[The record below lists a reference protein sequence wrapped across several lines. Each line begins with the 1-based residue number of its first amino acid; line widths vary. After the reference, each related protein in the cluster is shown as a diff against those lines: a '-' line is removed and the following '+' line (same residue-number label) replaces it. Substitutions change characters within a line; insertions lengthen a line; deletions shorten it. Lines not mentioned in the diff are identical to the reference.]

1 MWNSVSVAV
10 TAVAPPCAAGLEAA
24 AEVGAAALV
33 EADAVGELADVDEPE
48 EEHPAASRVTVAAAP
63 TALANVRPRRGR
75 FLRRG
80 SRSIGNEN
88 TTNPPCLYTS
98 ETVVLP
104 CAGRSLHVTA
114 ARAVQPTARDL
125 SHIVAAAHA
134 PRLS

>member
-10 TAVAPPCAAGLEAA
+10 TTVAPPCAAGLEAA

-33 EADAVGELADVDEPE
+33 GADAVGELADVDEPE

-63 TALANVRPRRGR
+63 RALANVRPRRGR

-88 TTNPPCLYTS
+88 TTKSSL
-98 ETVVLP
+98 
-104 CAGRSLHVTA
+104 SLHQCDGGAPLRWTIVT
-114 ARAVQPTARDL
+114 RNR
-125 SHIVAAAHA
+125 SSGGSAHGT
-134 PRLS
+134 